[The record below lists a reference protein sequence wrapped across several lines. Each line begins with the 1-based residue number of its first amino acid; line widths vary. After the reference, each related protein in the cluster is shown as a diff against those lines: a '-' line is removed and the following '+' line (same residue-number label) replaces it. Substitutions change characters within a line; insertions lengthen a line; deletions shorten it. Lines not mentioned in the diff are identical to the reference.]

1 MKWTIRIELT
11 PDGNPPIT
19 YEIGTITRPIAD
31 LSPEQIGLTL
41 EEGQQLLRRIQVQ
54 IIGSQAHAYALCR
67 RPCVDCGRPKRIK
80 DIRTKCVQTVYGA
93 FRFRG
98 RRYRS
103 CGCRDHPDGYRQD
116 FPLGEII
123 PRRTTPELRY
133 LFAELGA
140 RMPYRAASRV
150 LKICGFGDIRA
161 SHMAIRRHT
170 LAIGRELEAQRL
182 DAADGQA
189 LHVPET
195 AKSLVVGIDDTY
207 VKHRQHLV
215 ARQFQ
220 VTAGRVERNG
230 KLGARFVFVSSNPGW
245 TESFFDGFLLQQG
258 MKRNTVMRVVT
269 DGDDGLRNFVQRSS
283 PRPMESQLDWFH
295 IGMRLELLR
304 KAVVMPVTYQEYLAD
319 PTAFEPIQRRVSRL
333 RSALWRGKSWQAL
346 LQFAWLR
353 GDIDRWAV
361 ENPGRCAQSV
371 RRAKQVIKEIRYYV
385 CGNRRSLPNFAKQ
398 RAEGHR
404 ISTAHVESVMNHLVN
419 HRLSKKQQM
428 RWSPEGAHYLL
439 QVRAELLNGTLTDAY
454 RVANPRFRSSS
465 GFAQAVH

>member
-1 MKWTIRIELT
+1 MKWTIRLELT

-19 YEIGTITRPIAD
+19 YDVGTITRSIAD
-31 LSPEQIGLTL
+31 LFPEEIGLTL
-41 EEGQQLLRRIQVQ
+41 EEGHQLLRRVQVP

-67 RPCVDCGRPKRIK
+67 RPCAYCGKAKRIK
-80 DIRTKCVQTVYGA
+80 DTRTKCVQTVFGA

-98 RRYRS
+98 RRYRC
-103 CGCRDHPDGYRQD
+103 CGCCGQADGYRQD

-123 PRRTTPELRY
+123 PRRTTPEVRY

-140 RMPYRAASRV
+140 RMPYRAASGI
-150 LKICGFGDIRA
+150 LKTCGFGNIRA

-170 LAIGRELEAQRL
+170 LAVGRELEAQRL
-182 DAADGQA
+182 DAADGQFGQT
-189 LHVPET
+189 PET
-195 AKSLVVGIDDTY
+195 AQSLVVGIDDTY
-207 VKHRQHLV
+207 VKHREQLV

-230 KLGARFVFVSSNPGW
+230 KLGARFAFVSSNSGW
-245 TESFFDGFLLQQG
+245 TDSFFDGFLLQQG

-295 IGMRLELLR
+295 IGMKLELLR
-304 KAVVMPVTYQEYLAD
+304 KTVAMPVTYQEYLED
-319 PTAFEPIQRRVSRL
+319 PHAFDPVQRRVSRL
-333 RSALWRGKSWQAL
+333 RDALWRGRSWQAV

-353 GDIDRWAV
+353 GDIDRWAAQH
-361 ENPGRCAQSV
+361 PGHCADAV
-371 RRAKQVIKEIRYYV
+371 RRAKRVIKETPYYV

-398 RAEGHR
+398 RKAGHR

-428 RWSPEGAHYLL
+428 RWSPEGAHYPLH
-439 QVRAELLNGTLTDAY
+439 VRAELLNGTLPDAY
-454 RVANPRFRSSS
+454 RVGCELP
-465 GFAQAVH
+465 